1 MAEAERKAGLD
12 QKTFKTY
19 VESLPHIDK
28 RVEYV
33 EKETLSNAPEG
44 QIVYQVSITF
54 PSPFNFNIA
63 YIPSEKGD
71 RIGIYKPLRK
81 LDQANLPLDLVN
93 KLADWWEQESPDSF
107 FKIGLTEDGVLFIGG
122 EGAAPAFATS
132 STRKLI
138 NGMIGSTHKVLPEL
152 QKHFPI

>member
-1 MAEAERKAGLD
+1 MAGTERRAGLD

-28 RVEYV
+28 RIKSVE
-33 EKETLSNAPEG
+33 EETLSNAPEG
-44 QIVYQVSITF
+44 QIVYRVSIII
-54 PSPFNFNIA
+54 PSPLNFNIA

-71 RIGIYKPLRK
+71 TIGIYKPLRK
-81 LDQANLPLDLVN
+81 LDQANLPLDLVD
-93 KLADWWEQESPDSF
+93 KLADWWEQESPRSF
-107 FKIGLTEDGVLFIGG
+107 FKIGLTQDNVLFIGG
-122 EGAAPAFATS
+122 EGPASAFATS
-132 STRKLI
+132 STRNLI